1 MDDII
6 YRTKK
11 HTLISVTYVSGQYFG
26 KLVV

>member
-11 HTLISVTYVSGQYFG
+11 HTLISVACVSGQYFG